1 MGSSSSKVARTA
13 TSTARRQ
20 YPSTSSTPT
29 NNPTSSNPRTTNA
42 TPSAASPSPAQAY
55 PNISREPPSST
66 KSEHVELDGRDP
78 QFGSRLSQIGPVQ
91 PVSQTPSNQH
101 QFPPSSSPRQQGQNI
116 FPSTSPTTNPAILVT
131 QARERIGKLW
141 EEESESLGRA
151 SFQGRTL
158 ISAGQIKEVL
168 EMREHG
174 MSASDIEKR
183 LRLRSGLVQRL
194 GAGGVV
200 ANA

>member
-13 TSTARRQ
+13 ASTARRQ
-20 YPSTSSTPT
+20 YPSTSSIPT
-29 NNPTSSNPRTTNA
+29 NTTSTSNPPTTNA
-42 TPSAASPSPAQAY
+42 PPSFAPPAPAQGH
-55 PNISREPPSST
+55 PDLSQEPPSWS
-66 KSEHVELDGRDP
+66 KSQHIELDGRDP
-78 QFGSRLSQIGPVQ
+78 QFESRLSQIGPVQ
-91 PVSQTPSNQH
+91 PGSQTPSNQH
-101 QFPPSSSPRQQGQNI
+101 QFPPSSSPNRQGQNI

-141 EEESESLGRA
+141 EEENEKLGRG

-158 ISAGQIKEVL
+158 INASQIKEVL

-174 MSASDIEKR
+174 MSAGDIEKR